1 MTTSTT
7 TAPPLQ
13 LKLSLE
19 HAVSLLNDELNTN
32 RRSSSRNSNTAAVCT
47 FLNSLLHAPCYGD
60 GDGASASN
68 HSNCNEDHTRKAVR
82 ALLANLRRTKGN
94 RTYDAVEKIR
104 YTRSNDDEEDVVAI
118 VEDLDHDRSRAVP
131 EGGTRPRNN
140 RQLFIH
146 EHMMDDDEDEEA
158 YDGDRPQSHLQQQ
171 HVYPSMDDEDEDEED
186 DEAYRK
192 GLPSVENALGPLAST
207 QRTGVVIEG
216 DADVNAGDDDDD
228 GFFSNNIL
236 AQTFESVT
244 NAVSELNIFAS
255 MTGNEISQEER
266 MARFLCRNFA
276 AAAKD
281 GGEGGNNYDDDDDAY
296 LEDVTAEHEG
306 YDSILVSSSEL
317 DYANR
322 FLCEGRNITKFN
334 VSYESAGEKNFEDE
348 VSRSSSSSYSSS
360 SSSCSDDTSN
370 HSANEDNDELEA
382 GVVHPHS
389 NAGNNPTTLNRFNL
403 PILHLPDRT
412 GFEESNELILVSGM
426 IVADRY
432 LVREELGSAAF
443 STAYRCMD
451 MTSSSTEDEYVCLKV
466 IRNKKD
472 YFDQSLDEIR
482 ILQLLKDTNQ
492 CEEHNIYEMLDF
504 FYYKEHLVIVTELL
518 RQNLYEFGK
527 FLIESQSTLQES
539 EQIFF
544 TLDRVAF
551 VAKQVLEALNFIH
564 SLGIIHTDVKPENI
578 LLNSYSRSTVKLI
591 DFGSGCFVTDRP
603 SSYIQSRSYR
613 APEVIVGTI
622 YGTKI
627 DMWSLGCVLA
637 ELYTGEVLFY
647 NRSLPSMISKIEGL
661 CGTFP
666 IHMIRRGKYS
676 KRYFTDAGLIF
687 EEAERALHDASK
699 EFEEE
704 DEEEDHVYVL
714 RAKVTTMAE
723 KLGFTSVFRN
733 ENENLFIDFL
743 TKVLVID
750 PENRLSA
757 EEALQH
763 PWIKQVTSL
772 DSDKLRYP

>member
-1 MTTSTT
+1 MTSMTT
-7 TAPPLQ
+7 PPLQ

-19 HAVSLLNDELNTN
+19 HAVSLLNDELSTN
-32 RRSSSRNSNTAAVCT
+32 RRSSNSNTAAVCT
-47 FLNSLLHAPCYGD
+47 FLHSLLHAPCYGD
-60 GDGASASN
+60 ADASGNNHN
-68 HSNCNEDHTRKAVR
+68 HSNCNEDHTRESVR
-82 ALLANLRRTKGN
+82 ALLVNLRRTKGN
-94 RTYDAVEKIR
+94 SSYDVVEKIR
-104 YTRSNDDEEDVVAI
+104 YTRSNDEEDEEEAVVAI
-118 VEDLDHDRSRAVP
+118 VEDLDHDRRRVTS
-131 EGGTRPRNN
+131 EDGTRPRNN

-146 EHMMDDDEDEEA
+146 EHMMEEEDA
-158 YDGDRPQSHLQQQ
+158 YDGDEPQSHLQQQ
-171 HVYPSMDDEDEDEED
+171 HVYPSMDDDDED

-216 DADVNAGDDDDD
+216 DPDTNADDDD
-228 GFFSNNIL
+228 GFFSGNLL

-255 MTGNEISQEER
+255 TTGDEISQEER

-276 AAAKD
+276 AAARD
-281 GGEGGNNYDDDDDAY
+281 GGEEGNSYRGDDDAY

-306 YDSILVSSSEL
+306 YDSILVTSSEL
-317 DYANR
+317 DFANKH
-322 FLCEGRNITKFN
+322 LCELRNVPKLALN
-334 VSYESAGEKNFEDE
+334 YESTGEKDFEDE

-370 HSANEDNDELEA
+370 HSVDEDDDELDA
-382 GVVHPHS
+382 GVVHHHS
-389 NAGNNPTTLNRFNL
+389 NAGNNPTTLSRFNL
-403 PILHLPDRT
+403 PILYLPDRT

-613 APEVIVGTI
+613 APEVIVGTM

-637 ELYTGEVLFY
+637 ELYTGEVLFH
-647 NRSLPSMISKIEGL
+647 NRSISSMISKIEGL
-661 CGTFP
+661 CGAFP
-666 IHMIRRGKYS
+666 IHMIRKGKYS

-687 EEAERALHDASK
+687 EEAERALHDTSK
-699 EFEEE
+699 EFEEGEDE
-704 DEEEDHVYVL
+704 DEEDHFYVL
-714 RAKVTTMAE
+714 RAKATTMAE
-723 KLGFTSVFRN
+723 KLGFTSVLRT

-757 EEALQH
+757 EEALLH

-772 DSDKLRYP
+772 DSEKLRYP